1 MDSHPALTT
10 LYNEAVE
17 VSNAAEVFD
26 HLAEFDTTS
35 EFVENIQE
43 VQRSLIAHVS
53 SLMEHVV
60 IAAAASGAKQAD
72 VFTFKGADLFE
83 GYNVLF
89 MLFGG
94 VEHER
99 REQLAQYGFQGCYND
114 LVQALIPFYVKHT
127 WERATNDNVISVFW
141 E

>member
-1 MDSHPALTT
+1 MDSHPALTA

-26 HLAEFDTTS
+26 HLVEFDTTS
-35 EFVENIQE
+35 EFVENIQG

-53 SLMEHVV
+53 SLMEHAV

-99 REQLAQYGFQGCYND
+99 REQLAQYGFSGCYND
-114 LVQALIPFYVKHT
+114 LVQAIAPFYVKHT
-127 WERATNDNVISVFW
+127 WCRASNDNVISVFW

>member
-1 MDSHPALTT
+1 MDSHPALTA

-26 HLAEFDTTS
+26 HLVEFDTTS
-35 EFVENIQE
+35 EFVENIQK
-43 VQRSLIAHVS
+43 VQRALIAHVS
-53 SLMEHVV
+53 SLMEHAV

-99 REQLAQYGFQGCYND
+99 REQLAQYGFSGCYND
-114 LVQALIPFYVKHT
+114 LVQAIAPFYVKHT
-127 WERATNDNVISVFW
+127 WCRATNDNIISVFW